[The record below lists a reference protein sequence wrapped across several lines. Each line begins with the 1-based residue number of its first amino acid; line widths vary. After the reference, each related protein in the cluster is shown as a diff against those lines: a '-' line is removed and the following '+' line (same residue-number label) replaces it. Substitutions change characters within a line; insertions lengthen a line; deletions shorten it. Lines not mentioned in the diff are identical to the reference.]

1 MPTLRLI
8 CAACLLSLITAC
20 APPPPR
26 PAPIA
31 GGWSR
36 STVDDQTRA
45 VAAFAAGQIGAGD
58 LTVRRIEA
66 AETQVVAGLNHRL
79 TLVLSDGS
87 RHQVVVWQRLDGT
100 FELTADMVVKDR
112 S

>member
-1 MPTLRLI
+1 MSALRLNL
-8 CAACLLSLITAC
+8 ATAFFATLLTAC
-20 APPPPR
+20 ASPPPT

-36 STVDDQTRA
+36 SAVDDQTRA
-45 VAAFAAGQIGAGD
+45 VAAFAAGRIGAGD

-100 FELTADMVVKDR
+100 LELTADTPLP
-112 S
+112 

>member
-1 MPTLRLI
+1 MSALRLTLTAGL
-8 CAACLLSLITAC
+8 CALITAC
-20 APPPPR
+20 TTPPPASP
-26 PAPIA
+26 PIA

-36 STVDDQTRA
+36 SAVDDQTRA
-45 VAAFAAGQIGAGD
+45 AAAFAAGRIGAGD

-79 TLVLSDGS
+79 TLTLSDGS

-100 FELTADMVVKDR
+100 FELTADTTLP
-112 S
+112 

>member
-1 MPTLRLI
+1 MSALRLNL
-8 CAACLLSLITAC
+8 ATAFFATLLTAC
-20 APPPPR
+20 VSLPPT

-36 STVDDQTRA
+36 SGVDDQTRT
-45 VAAFAAGQIGAGD
+45 AATFAAGRIGAGD

-100 FELTADMVVKDR
+100 LELTADTPLP
-112 S
+112 